1 MDPSMSSMSKCSLTK
16 MMATSTV
23 IKRDLDLTPKGVY
36 LMRKLLLSTT
46 GLLAGAMLAL
56 GTANAGEISTDVAEA
71 KKQSQVVLDWLDGKL
86 DNYGNNKVTY
96 DGPVI
101 ELRSSSHVPPV
112 SFLAKLQ
119 IDGWK
124 QLEKMS
130 NGKIKVSTTWA
141 QTVHKANKGREA
153 VRTGLSDHAPCFSLY
168 TARDYQ
174 MTPALGLPFMFNNS
188 HEATASAEHLYPK
201 YLKQEFEKQKVL
213 IMREAHTS
221 PYNLYNNKPV
231 KTLEEIQ
238 GMKIRAG
245 GGIHARIIQELG
257 AVQVNMPAPDIYP
270 SVQRGTLDAVHFND
284 AAAETFRLS
293 EVTKYL
299 TFNGF
304 NVLTV
309 EYCLSKEFFDALPAD
324 LQVVVNNWGRQMAI
338 AEAVGFY
345 DYGGMVAIDNM
356 RQKNGLQL
364 VKMPKAE
371 LDRWAEKLKGV
382 EAEWIAETAKLGL
395 PAAEFVADI
404 KKMGKKYAAMSAN
417 DIMID
422 AIKNPVQGMYDM
434 KK

>member
-1 MDPSMSSMSKCSLTK
+1 
-16 MMATSTV
+16 
-23 IKRDLDLTPKGVY
+23 
-36 LMRKLLLSTT
+36 MRKLLLSTT

-56 GTANAGEISTDVAEA
+56 GAAHAGEMSTNVDEA
-71 KKQSQVVLDWLDGKL
+71 KKQSQVVLDWLAGKL

-101 ELRSSSHVPPV
+101 ELRSSSHVPEV
-112 SFLAKLQ
+112 SGLAKLQ

-130 NGKIKVSTTWA
+130 NGKIKVSTTWS
-141 QTVHKANKGREA
+141 QTVHAANEGRKA
-153 VRTGLSDHAPCFSLY
+153 VRTGLSDQAPCFSLY

-174 MTPALGLPFMFNNS
+174 MTPALGLPFMFTNS
-188 HEATASAEHLYPK
+188 HEATATAEHLYPK
-201 YLKQEFEKQKVL
+201 YLKKEFERYQVL
-213 IMREAHTS
+213 VMREAHTS

-231 KTLEEIQ
+231 KTLEDIQ

-299 TFNGF
+299 TYNGF

-309 EYCLSKEFFDALPAD
+309 EYCLSKDFFDDLPAD
-324 LQVVVNNWGRQMAI
+324 LQVVLNNWGRQMAI

-345 DYGGMVAIDNM
+345 DYGGIVAIANM
-356 RQKNGLQL
+356 NKKNGLET
-364 VKMPKAE
+364 VTMPKAE
-371 LDRWAEKLKGV
+371 LDRWRDKLKGV
-382 EAEWIAETAKLGL
+382 EAEWIAETEKKGL
-395 PAAEFVADI
+395 PAAAFVADI
-404 KKMGKKYAAMSAN
+404 KKTAAKFHAMSPN
-417 DIMID
+417 EIMLD
-422 AIKNPVQGMYDM
+422 AINNPVQGMYDM

>member
-1 MDPSMSSMSKCSLTK
+1 
-16 MMATSTV
+16 
-23 IKRDLDLTPKGVY
+23 
-36 LMRKLLLSTT
+36 MRKLLLSTT

-56 GTANAGEISTDVAEA
+56 GAAQAGEISNNLDEA
-71 KKQSQVVLDWLDGKL
+71 TKQSQVVLDWLAGKL

-96 DGPVI
+96 NGPVI
-101 ELRSSSHVPPV
+101 ELRSSSHVPGV
-112 SFLAKLQ
+112 SGLAKLQ
-119 IDGWK
+119 IDGWN

-130 NGKIKVSTTWA
+130 DGKIKVSTTWS
-141 QTVHKANKGREA
+141 QTVHSANEGRKA

-174 MTPALGLPFMFNNS
+174 MTPALGLPFMFSNS
-188 HEATASAEHLYPK
+188 HEATATAEHLYPK
-201 YLKQEFEKQKVL
+201 YLKKEFERYQVL
-213 IMREAHTS
+213 VMREAHTS

-231 KTLEEIQ
+231 KTLEDIQ

-270 SVQRGTLDAVHFND
+270 SVQRGTLDAIHFND
-284 AAAETFRLS
+284 AAAETFRLA
-293 EVTKYL
+293 EVAKYL

-309 EYCLSKEFFDALPAD
+309 EYCLSKEWFDDLPAD

-345 DYGGMVAIDNM
+345 DYGGVVAINNM
-356 RQKNGLQL
+356 AKKNGLET
-364 VKMPKAE
+364 VTMPKAE
-371 LDRWAEKLKGV
+371 LDRWREKLKGV
-382 EAEWIAETAKLGL
+382 EAEWIAETEKKGL
-395 PAAEFVADI
+395 PAGAFVADI
-404 KKMGKKYAAMSAN
+404 KKTAAKFHAMSPN
-417 DIMID
+417 EIMLD
-422 AIKNPVQGMYDM
+422 AINNPVQGMYDM